1 MFDYGNTTL
10 TRNKCGFRTNLK
22 LKVQAKLK
30 EEYNKP
36 GKSFDKGY
44 KSFSISNQLQNVE
57 PKSQDF
63 KWEKAGTQ
71 LKLVYLGNKNLRDCF
86 IITNPQV
93 QIKDGKF
100 IFSKNEYCNGQPSFY
115 AYIRNEYGNRRG
127 GVEEKVFNFQ
137 YKLSHDPETHT
148 ISLTNL
154 DVRENCEEIQE
165 TLYCR
170 PEDQPA
176 SKSTPQPTIVKTITF
191 KKENSFSIN
200 GSFFLNHT
208 CWLSRRKYSEIHI
221 R

>member
-1 MFDYGNTTL
+1 MFDYGNTTK
-10 TRNKCGFRTNLK
+10 TKCGDLKDLK
-22 LKVQAKLK
+22 LKVQATVK
-30 EEYNKP
+30 EEDKKP
-36 GKSFDKGY
+36 GKGFDKEY
-44 KSFSISNQLQNVE
+44 KKFSISSKLQRVE
-57 PKSQDF
+57 PKSEYF

-127 GVEEKVFNFQ
+127 RGGVGKVLDFQ
-137 YKLSHDPETHT
+137 YQLRHDPETHT

-208 CWLSRRKYSEIHI
+208 CWLSGRKNTKIYI